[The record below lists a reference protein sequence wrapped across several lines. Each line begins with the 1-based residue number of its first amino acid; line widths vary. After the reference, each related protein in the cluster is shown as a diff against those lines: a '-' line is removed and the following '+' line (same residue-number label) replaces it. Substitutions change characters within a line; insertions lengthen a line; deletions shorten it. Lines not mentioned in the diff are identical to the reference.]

1 MKNKALLL
9 LLCCCF
15 IVLPASARDA
25 LNVALEGDVLHIE
38 MTDGNATIDGITANT
53 VSVWYQPNGAKQ
65 LPSFALDP
73 VLELELNAQL
83 TQQEGGWLYQLP
95 GIQVAIQASPLQ
107 LSFFKDGQLLV
118 QEEVGLFYQ
127 DTTRGFRF
135 SLADSEKIMGA
146 GQRVLGM
153 DRRGHRLPLYNRAH
167 YGYTTESS
175 QMYYSLPAIMS
186 SNNYAIVFDNSAS
199 GHLDIGHTES
209 SVLQF
214 EAVGGRTAYLVTAGD
229 NLNQVVQHV
238 VTATGKQPL
247 PPRWALGNFASRFG
261 YRNEQEVRDTIAAFE
276 QQDIPVDAVVLD
288 LYWFG
293 PDIKGHMGN
302 LNWDKNAWP
311 EPEKM
316 ISDLRAKGVKTVVI
330 TEPFI
335 LTTSS
340 EWQSAVDSH
349 ALAKNH
355 AGDPR
360 RFDFY
365 FGNTGLVDVFD
376 QQAQDWFWQYY
387 EKLAE
392 QGVAGWW
399 GDLGEPEVHPGDSLH
414 TLDGQTVTGD
424 EIHNAYGHQ
433 WAKMVYERQLALA
446 PEKRPFVMMRA
457 GFAGTQRY
465 GMIPWTGDVSREW
478 GGLKPQVELALQMGL
493 FGLAYTHSDLGGFAG
508 GEVFDPELYTRWM
521 QFGTFTPVFRPH
533 AQEHIAPEPVF
544 HPDPVKSIAR
554 DFIKLR
560 YQLIPYIYSM
570 AYQNSLTGMP
580 LMRPL
585 FMAFEDAALEETQS
599 YMFGDAFWV
608 SPITEPGVT
617 SISATLPPGTWFNF
631 WTKQKVAG
639 SASVQIDAPLEQLPV
654 MVRAGSFVPMVDS
667 QQTLSSYSTET
678 LSVHYY
684 ADKSVTESQYSMF
697 DDDGI
702 SADSLT
708 PGQHEHMRFT
718 AQFDDALVLSLG
730 SEGDFAGRPQ
740 QREIEWVVHGLE
752 NPPARVLIDGNPY
765 TLESDI
771 VVWNADQG
779 SLSVST
785 QVQRQLRLKLEW

>member
-1 MKNKALLL
+1 
-9 LLCCCF
+9 
-15 IVLPASARDA
+15 
-25 LNVALEGDVLHIE
+25 
-38 MTDGNATIDGITANT
+38 
-53 VSVWYQPNGAKQ
+53 
-65 LPSFALDP
+65 
-73 VLELELNAQL
+73 
-83 TQQEGGWLYQLP
+83 
-95 GIQVAIQASPLQ
+95 
-107 LSFFKDGQLLV
+107 
-118 QEEVGLFYQ
+118 
-127 DTTRGFRF
+127 
-135 SLADSEKIMGA
+135 
-146 GQRVLGM
+146 
-153 DRRGHRLPLYNRAH
+153 
-167 YGYTTESS
+167 
-175 QMYYSLPAIMS
+175 
-186 SNNYAIVFDNSAS
+186 
-199 GHLDIGHTES
+199 
-209 SVLQF
+209 
-214 EAVGGRTAYLVTAGD
+214 
-229 NLNQVVQHV
+229 
-238 VTATGKQPL
+238 
-247 PPRWALGNFASRFG
+247 
-261 YRNEQEVRDTIAAFE
+261 
-276 QQDIPVDAVVLD
+276 
-288 LYWFG
+288 
-293 PDIKGHMGN
+293 
-302 LNWDKNAWP
+302 
-311 EPEKM
+311 
-316 ISDLRAKGVKTVVI
+316 
-330 TEPFI
+330 
-335 LTTSS
+335 
-340 EWQSAVDSH
+340 
-349 ALAKNH
+349 
-355 AGDPR
+355 
-360 RFDFY
+360 
-365 FGNTGLVDVFD
+365 
-376 QQAQDWFWQYY
+376 
-387 EKLAE
+387 
-392 QGVAGWW
+392 
-399 GDLGEPEVHPGDSLH
+399 
-414 TLDGQTVTGD
+414 
-424 EIHNAYGHQ
+424 
-433 WAKMVYERQLALA
+433 
-446 PEKRPFVMMRA
+446 
-457 GFAGTQRY
+457 
-465 GMIPWTGDVSREW
+465 
-478 GGLKPQVELALQMGL
+478 MGL

-560 YQLIPYIYSM
+560 YQLIPYIYSL

-608 SPITEPGVT
+608 SPITDPGVT

-752 NPPARVLIDGNPY
+752 NPPARVLIDDNPY
-765 TLESDI
+765 TLDSDI

-785 QVQRQLRLKLEW
+785 QAQRQLRLKLEW